1 MLSSPMMKNWPFTG
15 ALALLSLALSFALQ
29 GDAAA
34 QTKRKTPVLEL
45 PAYDLPRPAAV
56 IRKTY
61 QFAADHPEVLR
72 YMPCFCG
79 CNQSGH
85 RSNADCFVLTRDKN
99 GDVTAWQEHG
109 MVCAMCLAVGETAQT
124 MFEAGASLK
133 DIRAEVERKYSGF
146 TTTRTPTPPPPAH

>member
-1 MLSSPMMKNWPFTG
+1 MLSSLMMKNWPFTG
-15 ALALLSLALSFALQ
+15 ALALLSLALSFAFQ

-34 QTKRKTPVLEL
+34 QTKRKTPGREL

-124 MFEAGASLK
+124 MFEAGSSLK

>member
-1 MLSSPMMKNWPFTG
+1 
-15 ALALLSLALSFALQ
+15 
-29 GDAAA
+29 
-34 QTKRKTPVLEL
+34 
-45 PAYDLPRPAAV
+45 
-56 IRKTY
+56 
-61 QFAADHPEVLR
+61 
-72 YMPCFCG
+72 
-79 CNQSGH
+79 
-85 RSNADCFVLTRDKN
+85 VLTRDKS